1 MRRKVQGLVLL
12 ALAGILVAGT
22 IFSIDGRVEAHLE
35 ADPGE
40 SAAPVGLDFN
50 REVRPILSDKCFQCH
65 GPDEKTRQA
74 RLRLDT
80 RDGAMAKAGV
90 IVPGDAAKSRLIQR
104 ITTKDPQM
112 VMPPPSSGHQLT
124 EKEVATLTRWVT
136 AGAQW
141 NEHWAY
147 VSPGKVDPPVSANA
161 AARQW
166 IRNSIDAFIWQRLEK
181 EGIKPSPEASRE
193 TLLRRAS
200 LDLTGL
206 PPTPEE
212 LAAFLSDQS
221 PEAWEKVVDRLLASP
236 AYGEKMA
243 LHWLDLA
250 RYADTHG
257 FHIDSHRVMWPWR
270 DWLIRSFN
278 QNKPFDQFTIE
289 QLAGDLL
296 PNATNDQKIAS
307 GFNRN
312 HMINFEGG
320 AIPDEYLNEYIVDRV
335 EATSTTWLGMTMG
348 CARCHTHKYDPISH
362 KEFYQFYAF
371 FNQVPEKGLDGNRG
385 NAMPFLALPQ
395 GDQEKRQTELARVI
409 KSHEE
414 ELADKEIEPL
424 QRAWESPL
432 LGKPATVAVRELSS
446 WFPLDGSLADASGNY
461 RTGRTINGDPTFGG
475 GIVSRAVT
483 LDGQT
488 ELSFGCEMPLD
499 PRRPFTFGL
508 WMRPGLGKV
517 GNIVFEKTDGGK
529 LPNGFEALFAET
541 HLIEIQRWG
550 AHLTL
555 RFNSARG
562 EGIELRTKEVF
573 NTNEWKH
580 LTITADGSGKA
591 AGIRVF
597 INGDPSE
604 VEIRRDN
611 LNGSA
616 ANGADLRV
624 GSKETG
630 RAYFGGLDDL
640 RYYDAVLTP
649 AEIRHLA
656 VDYPIQTILSGI
668 SGKRTKEE
676 SDRLREHFLT
686 RVGPVA
692 VQQKYEELK
701 ELRKRK
707 KAIDAEI
714 LNVMVMDNLKTPR
727 ETFILAR
734 GDYRNKTEKVTA
746 NVPAVLPPLPSG
758 EAAGGAGK
766 SPNRLTLA
774 RWLVDPQHPLTSR
787 VAVNRYWQIFFGQGI
802 VKTSED
808 FGSQGDQ
815 PFHPELLDWLAQE
828 FVRSGWNVKAMHRL
842 IVTSAT
848 YRQSS
853 KATPLLLEKDP
864 ENRLLARGPRHR
876 LQAELIRDNA
886 LAISGL
892 LDQRI
897 GGPSVKPYQPTGL
910 WEEMAFGDGFSEQ
923 SYVQSKGADLYR
935 RSMYTF
941 WKRTVPPATL
951 ATFDAP
957 DREKCVARRAVTNT
971 PLQALILLNDPT
983 YVEAA
988 RVLAQRALREGGR
1001 DVNGRLGWII
1011 NRAVG
1016 RRATAAEMRVL
1027 RELLVRQQ
1035 ARYRR
1040 DKQAAGALIGVGD
1053 SKPDPSLDQAELAA
1067 WTIVS
1072 STVLNLDETITKE

>member
-1 MRRKVQGLVLL
+1 M
-12 ALAGILVAGT
+12 
-22 IFSIDGRVEAHLE
+22 
-35 ADPGE
+35 
-40 SAAPVGLDFN
+40 
-50 REVRPILSDKCFQCH
+50 
-65 GPDEKTRQA
+65 
-74 RLRLDT
+74 
-80 RDGAMAKAGV
+80 
-90 IVPGDAAKSRLIQR
+90 
-104 ITTKDPQM
+104 
-112 VMPPPSSGHQLT
+112 
-124 EKEVATLTRWVT
+124 
-136 AGAQW
+136 
-141 NEHWAY
+141 
-147 VSPGKVDPPVSANA
+147 
-161 AARQW
+161 
-166 IRNSIDAFIWQRLEK
+166 
-181 EGIKPSPEASRE
+181 
-193 TLLRRAS
+193 
-200 LDLTGL
+200 
-206 PPTPEE
+206 
-212 LAAFLSDQS
+212 
-221 PEAWEKVVDRLLASP
+221 
-236 AYGEKMA
+236 
-243 LHWLDLA
+243 
-250 RYADTHG
+250 
-257 FHIDSHRVMWPWR
+257 
-270 DWLIRSFN
+270 
-278 QNKPFDQFTIE
+278 
-289 QLAGDLL
+289 
-296 PNATNDQKIAS
+296 
-307 GFNRN
+307 
-312 HMINFEGG
+312 
-320 AIPDEYLNEYIVDRV
+320 
-335 EATSTTWLGMTMG
+335 
-348 CARCHTHKYDPISH
+348 
-362 KEFYQFYAF
+362 
-371 FNQVPEKGLDGNRG
+371 
-385 NAMPFLALPQ
+385 
-395 GDQEKRQTELARVI
+395 
-409 KSHEE
+409 
-414 ELADKEIEPL
+414 
-424 QRAWESPL
+424 
-432 LGKPATVAVRELSS
+432 
-446 WFPLDGSLADASGNY
+446 
-461 RTGRTINGDPTFGG
+461 
-475 GIVSRAVT
+475 
-483 LDGQT
+483 
-488 ELSFGCEMPLD
+488 
-499 PRRPFTFGL
+499 
-508 WMRPGLGKV
+508 
-517 GNIVFEKTDGGK
+517 
-529 LPNGFEALFAET
+529 
-541 HLIEIQRWG
+541 
-550 AHLTL
+550 
-555 RFNSARG
+555 
-562 EGIELRTKEVF
+562 
-573 NTNEWKH
+573 
-580 LTITADGSGKA
+580 
-591 AGIRVF
+591 
-597 INGDPSE
+597 
-604 VEIRRDN
+604 
-611 LNGSA
+611 
-616 ANGADLRV
+616 
-624 GSKETG
+624 
-630 RAYFGGLDDL
+630 
-640 RYYDAVLTP
+640 LTP
-649 AEIRHLA
+649 AEIRQLA

-686 RVGPVA
+686 RVGPAA

-707 KAIDAEI
+707 KAVDAEI
-714 LNVMVMDNLKTPR
+714 LNVMVMDNLMTPR
-727 ETFILAR
+727 ETFILSR

-758 EAAGGAGK
+758 KVAGEAGK

-787 VAVNRYWQIFFGQGI
+787 VAVNRYWQIFFGHGI
-802 VKTSED
+802 VKTVED

-1016 RRATAAEMRVL
+1016 RRATAAEIRVL

-1040 DKQAAGALIGVGD
+1040 DKQAAGALVRVGD

>member
-1 MRRKVQGLVLL
+1 LVLL

-461 RTGRTINGDPTFGG
+461 RTGRTINGDPTFGWNRQPCRHPRR
-475 GIVSRAVT
+475 SDRA
-483 LDGQT
+483 
-488 ELSFGCEMPLD
+488 ELWLRDAARSASPLHLWPLD
-499 PRRPFTFGL
+499 APR
-508 WMRPGLGKV
+508 
-517 GNIVFEKTDGGK
+517 
-529 LPNGFEALFAET
+529 
-541 HLIEIQRWG
+541 
-550 AHLTL
+550 
-555 RFNSARG
+555 
-562 EGIELRTKEVF
+562 
-573 NTNEWKH
+573 
-580 LTITADGSGKA
+580 
-591 AGIRVF
+591 
-597 INGDPSE
+597 
-604 VEIRRDN
+604 
-611 LNGSA
+611 
-616 ANGADLRV
+616 
-624 GSKETG
+624 
-630 RAYFGGLDDL
+630 
-640 RYYDAVLTP
+640 
-649 AEIRHLA
+649 
-656 VDYPIQTILSGI
+656 
-668 SGKRTKEE
+668 
-676 SDRLREHFLT
+676 
-686 RVGPVA
+686 
-692 VQQKYEELK
+692 
-701 ELRKRK
+701 
-707 KAIDAEI
+707 
-714 LNVMVMDNLKTPR
+714 
-727 ETFILAR
+727 
-734 GDYRNKTEKVTA
+734 
-746 NVPAVLPPLPSG
+746 
-758 EAAGGAGK
+758 
-766 SPNRLTLA
+766 
-774 RWLVDPQHPLTSR
+774 SR
-787 VAVNRYWQIFFGQGI
+787 
-802 VKTSED
+802 
-808 FGSQGDQ
+808 
-815 PFHPELLDWLAQE
+815 
-828 FVRSGWNVKAMHRL
+828 
-842 IVTSAT
+842 
-848 YRQSS
+848 
-853 KATPLLLEKDP
+853 
-864 ENRLLARGPRHR
+864 
-876 LQAELIRDNA
+876 
-886 LAISGL
+886 
-892 LDQRI
+892 
-897 GGPSVKPYQPTGL
+897 
-910 WEEMAFGDGFSEQ
+910 
-923 SYVQSKGADLYR
+923 
-935 RSMYTF
+935 
-941 WKRTVPPATL
+941 
-951 ATFDAP
+951 
-957 DREKCVARRAVTNT
+957 
-971 PLQALILLNDPT
+971 
-983 YVEAA
+983 
-988 RVLAQRALREGGR
+988 
-1001 DVNGRLGWII
+1001 
-1011 NRAVG
+1011 
-1016 RRATAAEMRVL
+1016 
-1027 RELLVRQQ
+1027 
-1035 ARYRR
+1035 
-1040 DKQAAGALIGVGD
+1040 
-1053 SKPDPSLDQAELAA
+1053 
-1067 WTIVS
+1067 
-1072 STVLNLDETITKE
+1072 

>member
-1 MRRKVQGLVLL
+1 MKRKVQGSVLL
-12 ALAGILVAGT
+12 AIAGIFLVG
-22 IFSIDGRVEAHLE
+22 SILSINGSVGAYLNEPVAPGRT
-35 ADPGE
+35 
-40 SAAPVGLDFN
+40 DFN

-65 GPDEKTRQA
+65 GPDEKTRKA

-90 IVPGDAAKSRLIQR
+90 IIPGDAAGSRIIKR
-104 ITTKDPQM
+104 ITAKDPQT

-124 EKEVATLTRWVT
+124 EKEIATLTRWVGE
-136 AGAQW
+136 GAVW

-147 VSPGKVDPPVSANA
+147 VTPASLEPPAIDNP
-161 AARQW
+161 AARSW

-181 EGIKPSPEASRE
+181 EGLKPSPEASRE
-193 TLLRRAS
+193 TLLRRVT

-206 PPTPEE
+206 PPTAEE
-212 LAAFLSDQS
+212 MASFLADQS
-221 PEAWEKVVDRLLASP
+221 PDAWDKVVDRLLASP
-236 AYGEKMA
+236 RYGEKMA

-257 FHIDSHRVMWPWR
+257 FHIDSHRIMWPWR
-270 DWLIRSFN
+270 DWLISSFN

-296 PNATNDQKIAS
+296 PNPTSEQKIAS

-335 EATSTTWLGMTMG
+335 EATTTTWMGMTMG

-385 NAMPFLALPQ
+385 NAMPLLALPQ
-395 GDQEKRQTELARVI
+395 GDQENRQKEIAEAIRTR
-409 KSHEE
+409 EE
-414 ELADKEIEPL
+414 QLSDKEIDPL
-424 QRAWESPL
+424 QRNWESPL
-432 LGKPATVAVRELSS
+432 LGRPPVAAVRKLSTF
-446 WFPLDGSLADASGNY
+446 FPLDGSLADASGNY
-461 RTGRTINGDPTFGG
+461 RTGRTINGDPTFSGG
-475 GIVSRAVT
+475 MVSRAVL

-488 ELSFGCEMPLD
+488 ELAFGCEMALD
-499 PRRPFTFGL
+499 PRQPFTFSI

-517 GNIVFEKTDGGK
+517 GNVVFEKTGAGK
-529 LPNGFEALFAET
+529 LSNGFEAIFART
-541 HLIEIQRWG
+541 QLIEIQRWG
-550 AHLTL
+550 APLTL
-555 RFNSARG
+555 RFNSGRG
-562 EGIELRTKEVF
+562 EGIELRTREIF
-573 NTNEWKH
+573 NNNEWKH
-580 LTITADGSGKA
+580 LVITSDGSGKA
-591 AGIRVF
+591 AGMQVH
-597 INGDPSE
+597 INGESRAVD
-604 VEIRRDN
+604 VLRDN

-630 RAYFGGLDDL
+630 RAFAGALDDL
-640 RYYDAVLTP
+640 RYYDEVLSP
-649 AEIRHLA
+649 SEIRQLA
-656 VDYPIQTILSGI
+656 IDYPIQTILSGI
-668 SGKRTKEE
+668 TGKRSKEE
-676 SDRLREHFLT
+676 SERLREHYLT
-686 RVGPVA
+686 RIASPEIR
-692 VQQKYEELK
+692 QKYEELK
-701 ELRKRK
+701 DLRLK
-707 KAIDAEI
+707 KKSIDAEI
-714 LNVMVMDNLKTPR
+714 LNVMVMDELKTPR
-727 ETFILAR
+727 ETFILGR

-746 NVPAVLPPLPSG
+746 NVPSVLPPLPRN
-758 EAAGGAGK
+758 ETGK
-766 SPNRLTLA
+766 PPNRLTLA

-787 VAVNRYWQIFFGQGI
+787 VAVNRYWQLFFGNGI

-815 PFHPELLDWLAQE
+815 PFHPELLDWLARD
-828 FVRSGWNVKAMHRL
+828 FIRNGWNIKALQRM

-892 LDQRI
+892 LDARV
-897 GGPSVKPYQPTGL
+897 GGPSVKPYQPSGL

-1001 DVNGRLGWII
+1001 DVNARLGWII

-1016 RRATAAEMRVL
+1016 RRASSGEIRVL
-1027 RELLVRQQ
+1027 RDLLVRQQ

-1040 DKQAAGALIGVGD
+1040 DRPAAIALLSVGEARPD
-1053 SKPDPSLDQAELAA
+1053 STIDPSELAA
-1067 WTIVS
+1067 WIIVS

>member
-1 MRRKVQGLVLL
+1 MKRKVQGSVLL
-12 ALAGILVAGT
+12 AIAGIFLVG
-22 IFSIDGRVEAHLE
+22 SILSINGSVGAYLNEPVAPGRT
-35 ADPGE
+35 
-40 SAAPVGLDFN
+40 DFN

-65 GPDEKTRQA
+65 GPDEKTRKA

-90 IVPGDAAKSRLIQR
+90 IIPGDAAGSRIIKR
-104 ITTKDPQM
+104 ITAKDPQT

-124 EKEVATLTRWVT
+124 EKEIATLTRWVGE
-136 AGAQW
+136 GAVW

-147 VSPGKVDPPVSANA
+147 VTPASLEPPAIDNP
-161 AARQW
+161 AARSW

-181 EGIKPSPEASRE
+181 EGLKPSPEASRE
-193 TLLRRAS
+193 TLLRRVT

-206 PPTPEE
+206 PPTAEE
-212 LAAFLSDQS
+212 MASFLADQS
-221 PEAWEKVVDRLLASP
+221 PDAWDKVVDRLLASP
-236 AYGEKMA
+236 RYGEKMA

-257 FHIDSHRVMWPWR
+257 FHIDSHRIMWPWR
-270 DWLIRSFN
+270 DWLISSFN

-296 PNATNDQKIAS
+296 PNPTSEQKIAS

-335 EATSTTWLGMTMG
+335 EATTTTWMGMTMG

-385 NAMPFLALPQ
+385 NAMPLLALPQ
-395 GDQEKRQTELARVI
+395 GDQENRQKEIAEAIRTR
-409 KSHEE
+409 EE
-414 ELADKEIEPL
+414 QLSDKEIDPL
-424 QRAWESPL
+424 QRNWESPL
-432 LGKPATVAVRELSS
+432 LGRPPVAAVRKLSTF
-446 WFPLDGSLADASGNY
+446 FPLDGSLADASGNY
-461 RTGRTINGDPTFGG
+461 RTGRTINGDPTFSGG
-475 GIVSRAVT
+475 MVSRAVL

-488 ELSFGCEMPLD
+488 ELAFGCEMALD
-499 PRRPFTFGL
+499 PRQPFTFSI

-517 GNIVFEKTDGGK
+517 GNVVFEKTGAGK
-529 LPNGFEALFAET
+529 LSNGFEAIFART
-541 HLIEIQRWG
+541 QLIEIQRWG
-550 AHLTL
+550 APLTL
-555 RFNSARG
+555 RFNSGRG
-562 EGIELRTKEVF
+562 EGIELRTREIF
-573 NTNEWKH
+573 NNNEWKH
-580 LTITADGSGKA
+580 LVITSDGSGKA
-591 AGIRVF
+591 AGMQVH
-597 INGDPSE
+597 INGESRAVD
-604 VEIRRDN
+604 VLRDN

-630 RAYFGGLDDL
+630 RAFAGALDDL
-640 RYYDAVLTP
+640 RYYDEVLSP
-649 AEIRHLA
+649 SEIRQLA
-656 VDYPIQTILSGI
+656 IDYPIQTILSGI
-668 SGKRTKEE
+668 TGKRSKEE
-676 SDRLREHFLT
+676 SERLREHYLT
-686 RVGPVA
+686 RIASPEIR
-692 VQQKYEELK
+692 QKYEELK
-701 ELRKRK
+701 DLRLK
-707 KAIDAEI
+707 KKSIDAEI
-714 LNVMVMDNLKTPR
+714 LNVMVMDELKTPR
-727 ETFILAR
+727 ETFILGR

-746 NVPAVLPPLPSG
+746 NVPSVLPPLPRN
-758 EAAGGAGK
+758 ETGK
-766 SPNRLTLA
+766 PPNRLTLA

-787 VAVNRYWQIFFGQGI
+787 VAVNRYWQLFFGNGI

-815 PFHPELLDWLAQE
+815 PFHPELLDWLARD
-828 FVRSGWNVKAMHRL
+828 FIRNGWNIKALQRM

-892 LDQRI
+892 LDARV
-897 GGPSVKPYQPTGL
+897 GGPSVKPYQPSGL

-1001 DVNGRLGWII
+1001 DVNARLGWII

-1016 RRATAAEMRVL
+1016 RRASSGEIRVL
-1027 RELLVRQQ
+1027 RDLLVRQQ

-1040 DKQAAGALIGVGD
+1040 DRPAAIALLSVGEARPD
-1053 SKPDPSLDQAELAA
+1053 STIDPSELAA